1 MTDENRQVMQALMQG
16 LKENQETVKKNVDIL
31 KLKMGYK
38 VNNCK
43 WRKQKN
49 VIFEIFFIF

>member
-1 MTDENRQVMQALMQG
+1 LMQG

-38 VNNCK
+38 VK
-43 WRKQKN
+43 DWERGK
-49 VIFEIFFIF
+49 

>member
-1 MTDENRQVMQALMQG
+1 MQG

-38 VNNCK
+38 VNNWK
-43 WRKQKN
+43 GGSKKM
-49 VIFEIFFIF
+49 

>member
-1 MTDENRQVMQALMQG
+1 MQALMQG

-38 VNNCK
+38 VKDWECSK
-43 WRKQKN
+43 WNQKYL
-49 VIFEIFFIF
+49 FF

>member
-38 VNNCK
+38 VNS
-43 WRKQKN
+43 
-49 VIFEIFFIF
+49 

>member
-1 MTDENRQVMQALMQG
+1 MQG

-38 VNNCK
+38 VNS
-43 WRKQKN
+43 WYLM
-49 VIFEIFFIF
+49 FIIKI